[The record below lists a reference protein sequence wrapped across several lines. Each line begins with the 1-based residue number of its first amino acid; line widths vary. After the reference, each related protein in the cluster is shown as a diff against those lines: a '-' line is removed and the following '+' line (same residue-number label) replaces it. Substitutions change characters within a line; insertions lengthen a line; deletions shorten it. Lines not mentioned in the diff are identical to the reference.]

1 MPEQLSQRETVAV
14 EFANTK
20 DDTNPALSVGTAT
33 IAALV
38 HQFREDGFTTYPPD
52 QRPLIGQPSCGR
64 NTLRY

>member
-1 MPEQLSQRETVAV
+1 MRL

-20 DDTNPALSVGTAT
+20 DDTNPALSVETAT

-38 HQFREDGFTTYPPD
+38 HQFREGFTTHIHQIRD
-52 QRPLIGQPSCGR
+52 RSWWSTELR